1 VSISADF
8 YHTAKRQIKIEKIA
22 TIYDNFLQIRA
33 IGLARRYISLRL
45 LKEPVTP
52 YRIKIDRLD
61 DEDIG
66 IIWARHYPKRAERAS
81 SMSLCVTLTMI
92 IKQRA
97 KSADQYDPAKLDQ
110 VLASAHVSREQFETV
125 ESESAAQ
132 RT

>member
-1 VSISADF
+1 M
-8 YHTAKRQIKIEKIA
+8 
-22 TIYDNFLQIRA
+22 
-33 IGLARRYISLRL
+33 
-45 LKEPVTP
+45 
-52 YRIKIDRLD
+52 DRLD

-66 IIWARHYPKRAERAS
+66 IIWERHYPKRTERES

-110 VLASAHVSREQFETV
+110 VLASAHVPREQFETV
-125 ESESAAQ
+125 ESESISD

>member
-1 VSISADF
+1 M
-8 YHTAKRQIKIEKIA
+8 
-22 TIYDNFLQIRA
+22 
-33 IGLARRYISLRL
+33 
-45 LKEPVTP
+45 
-52 YRIKIDRLD
+52 DRLD

-66 IIWARHYPKRAERAS
+66 IIWERHYPKRTERES

-110 VLASAHVSREQFETV
+110 VLASAHVPREQFETV
-125 ESESAAQ
+125 ESESTSE

>member
-1 VSISADF
+1 M
-8 YHTAKRQIKIEKIA
+8 
-22 TIYDNFLQIRA
+22 
-33 IGLARRYISLRL
+33 
-45 LKEPVTP
+45 
-52 YRIKIDRLD
+52 DRLD

-66 IIWARHYPKRAERAS
+66 IIWARHYPKRTERES

-125 ESESAAQ
+125 ENESAAQ

>member
-1 VSISADF
+1 M
-8 YHTAKRQIKIEKIA
+8 
-22 TIYDNFLQIRA
+22 
-33 IGLARRYISLRL
+33 
-45 LKEPVTP
+45 
-52 YRIKIDRLD
+52 DRLD

-66 IIWARHYPKRAERAS
+66 VIWARHYPKRTERES

-110 VLASAHVSREQFETV
+110 VLASAHIPREQFETV
-125 ESESAAQ
+125 ESESATQ

>member
-1 VSISADF
+1 M
-8 YHTAKRQIKIEKIA
+8 
-22 TIYDNFLQIRA
+22 
-33 IGLARRYISLRL
+33 
-45 LKEPVTP
+45 
-52 YRIKIDRLD
+52 DRLD

-81 SMSLCVTLTMI
+81 SMSLRVTLTMI

-110 VLASAHVSREQFETV
+110 VLALAHVPKEQFDTV
-125 ESESAAQ
+125 ENESAAQ